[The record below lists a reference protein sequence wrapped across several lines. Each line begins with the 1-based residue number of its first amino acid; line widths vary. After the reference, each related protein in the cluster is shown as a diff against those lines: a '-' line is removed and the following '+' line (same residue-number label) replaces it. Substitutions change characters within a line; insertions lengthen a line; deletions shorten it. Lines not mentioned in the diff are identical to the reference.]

1 VHIANH
7 TYINFFRPLITEWEG
22 KTLPPS
28 VEFIHQ
34 QPVSIVGEEMRV
46 LNKWKREIILKRKLI
61 ALITDLWENNSSKL
75 VYIAISELLLQK
87 NSQSCSIMLHKTL

>member
-1 VHIANH
+1 
-7 TYINFFRPLITEWEG
+7 LITEWGG

-34 QPVSIVGEEMRV
+34 QPVSIVRGKCV

-61 ALITDLWENNSSKL
+61 ALITDLGENNSS
-75 VYIAISELLLQK
+75 
-87 NSQSCSIMLHKTL
+87 

>member
-1 VHIANH
+1 MHLANH
-7 TYINFFRPLITEWEG
+7 TYINFFHPLITEWGG

-46 LNKWKREIILKRKLI
+46 LNKWKREIILKK
-61 ALITDLWENNSSKL
+61 
-75 VYIAISELLLQK
+75 K
-87 NSQSCSIMLHKTL
+87 N